1 MPNTDELAVQ
11 NYAHSDPQFVS
22 EEQIERADM
31 IDAVDE
37 LIDLLETAARAFT
50 AVKQNFTTRRY
61 NMMISALE
69 EMIDQLNEVKA
80 DD

>member
-11 NYAHSDPQFVS
+11 NYAHCDPQFIS
-22 EEQIERADM
+22 EEEIEQADM
-31 IDAVDE
+31 NDAIDE
-37 LIDLLETAARAFT
+37 LIDLLETAVKAFK

-61 NMMISALE
+61 NMNISALE
-69 EMIDQLNEVKA
+69 EMIDQLNEVKT